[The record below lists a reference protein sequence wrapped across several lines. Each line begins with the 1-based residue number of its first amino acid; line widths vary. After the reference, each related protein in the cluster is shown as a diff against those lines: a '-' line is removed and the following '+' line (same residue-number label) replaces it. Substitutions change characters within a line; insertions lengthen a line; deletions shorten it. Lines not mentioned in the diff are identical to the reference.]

1 MRRPYQAK
9 MYGYHREKLHVNHFL
24 GVEGLKG
31 SN

>member
-9 MYGYHREKLHVNHFL
+9 MYGCNREKLHVNHFL